1 MDEVLHFNIQ
11 QVGETYTYSVIFQI
25 ICIASSFGD
34 ILILNVMSSLD
45 NSKTET
51 KRLM

>member
-11 QVGETYTYSVIFQI
+11 QVGETYSVIFQI
-25 ICIASSFGD
+25 ICIASSSGD